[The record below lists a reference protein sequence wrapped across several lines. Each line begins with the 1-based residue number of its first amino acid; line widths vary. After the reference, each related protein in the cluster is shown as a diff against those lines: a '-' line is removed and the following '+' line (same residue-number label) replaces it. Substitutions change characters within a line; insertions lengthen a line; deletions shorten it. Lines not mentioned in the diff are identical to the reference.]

1 MKYISNLD
9 QIGQEMGKLLLLS
22 LEKHIFRFF
31 PPRYEMSKVADS
43 HITKVVQFYKQFHS
57 LDGGLMLC
65 NWYLMVFMIILY
77 YLKNCI

>member
-43 HITKVVQFYKQFHS
+43 HNTEVVQFYKQVS
-57 LDGGLMLC
+57 
-65 NWYLMVFMIILY
+65 
-77 YLKNCI
+77 